1 MEAQRGEVTC
11 PRPHSKE
18 VAKKNLISDLCD
30 SKLYFFPK
38 PPPQSLLCLVRFFR
52 RMKYSND
59 IYFRGERRGNCWKSH
74 SEPAV
79 CPGLDPWRQ
88 TLTPASPPTALRHLM
103 VGLLP
108 FRTPALPCLHL
119 PWGTGNDGHDPF
131 QTTGE
136 ILCLGWTRIQPEPQL
151 RRSQS
156 YAKGGGYVSG
166 WEGALHFH
174 SSLTLGFPSPGGS
187 ESGGLPSCGQRSL
200 TSPAQTI
207 WTPCPSQ
214 TSVSSAPASDQRQ
227 C

>member
-1 MEAQRGEVTC
+1 MSVSDRLALGQKGEENAEVEAQRGEVTC

-38 PPPQSLLCLVRFFR
+38 PPPQSLLCLFRFFR

-108 FRTPALPCLHL
+108 FRTPALPCLGAQEMMATIHAK
-119 PWGTGNDGHDPF
+119 
-131 QTTGE
+131 
-136 ILCLGWTRIQPEPQL
+136 PQGKFSVWAGL
-151 RRSQS
+151 ESSQS
-156 YAKGGGYVSG
+156 PSSDVPSHMQRAGGM
-166 WEGALHFH
+166 
-174 SSLTLGFPSPGGS
+174 
-187 ESGGLPSCGQRSL
+187 
-200 TSPAQTI
+200 
-207 WTPCPSQ
+207 
-214 TSVSSAPASDQRQ
+214 
-227 C
+227 